1 MASVSIEL
9 CFQKNGVENEE
20 TRNVEERDD
29 VNLESRFR
37 NKMGFFFFEGNNWE
51 KVRRK
56 VMVVLHDLCTWKIYA
71 REVFVL

>member
-37 NKMGFFFFEGNNWE
+37 NKMGFFFF
-51 KVRRK
+51 
-56 VMVVLHDLCTWKIYA
+56 
-71 REVFVL
+71 